1 MATREPIPI
10 PKYLSCAE
18 AAEILGITTMTTWRW
33 MKAGTLQTFII
44 GGHQFV
50 LREEVD
56 KIKRERELET
66 DKAAAGP

>member
-1 MATREPIPI
+1 MATRGPIPLHD
-10 PKYLSCAE
+10 YLSCAE
-18 AAEILGITTMTTWRW
+18 AAEILGISSMTTWRW

-50 LREEVD
+50 LRTEVD
-56 KIKRERELET
+56 KIKRERDLET